1 MKPEPP
7 AVDLESLSSTSMN
20 SSRKPLSNLDTA
32 LSSQRMSAGEV
43 LLLGSSLISLVVC
56 CILWSPHKQ
65 PWMDEI
71 FTWKEVSDPSLLHL
85 YHAIQN
91 GADGGMPAFY
101 TTAWV
106 WARIFGTSVLT
117 LRLYSCAAMC
127 GGLLITWNTIRRFYG
142 MWATAFGVLMMWGT
156 SALLLYQNVEARFYG
171 LYVLAVAI
179 TVNMYARLMQNEE
192 ASSGTWFLILTLLCQ
207 AGLVLSHVFGL
218 IYGIL
223 ILMALVLYDA
233 TKHNLRWKVY
243 LFYAIGWLSLLAW
256 IPAIRNS
263 MAAGKPNPWIQLP
276 TIRSLFTTY
285 LFEDFFQFSWWLKSH
300 SHIEL
305 FKIVLRG
312 TELIVFVPLAV
323 VFLLCVRRL
332 FARER
337 RTSSDPKGGFL
348 LVAYF
353 LLAAPVVLFALSY
366 LITPVFVPRY
376 LIPSEIGMAIVL
388 AAFADALGADS
399 QNASRRV
406 PRWVWPVIAVF
417 LMGLPVFSVLALP
430 RPEMDTF
437 YLDVQR
443 LENVAPPQLP
453 VVATWLDDFTK
464 IMRTGRDPETR
475 YYFLLDWP
483 SALRG
488 PNGQVLDYHLMQ
500 AYRDNGYYSKNIQD
514 SSNFLCSHT
523 DFLVLNTDEP
533 TWFNLTIRTRPQF
546 EWKVLD
552 SFKAPGVD
560 RDLILVHRKASL
572 AFCNHP

>member
-1 MKPEPP
+1 
-7 AVDLESLSSTSMN
+7 
-20 SSRKPLSNLDTA
+20 
-32 LSSQRMSAGEV
+32 
-43 LLLGSSLISLVVC
+43 
-56 CILWSPHKQ
+56 
-65 PWMDEI
+65 
-71 FTWKEVSDPSLLHL
+71 
-85 YHAIQN
+85 
-91 GADGGMPAFY
+91 
-101 TTAWV
+101 
-106 WARIFGTSVLT
+106 
-117 LRLYSCAAMC
+117 
-127 GGLLITWNTIRRFYG
+127 
-142 MWATAFGVLMMWGT
+142 
-156 SALLLYQNVEARFYG
+156 
-171 LYVLAVAI
+171 
-179 TVNMYARLMQNEE
+179 
-192 ASSGTWFLILTLLCQ
+192 
-207 AGLVLSHVFGL
+207 
-218 IYGIL
+218 
-223 ILMALVLYDA
+223 
-233 TKHNLRWKVY
+233 
-243 LFYAIGWLSLLAW
+243 
-256 IPAIRNS
+256 
-263 MAAGKPNPWIQLP
+263 
-276 TIRSLFTTY
+276 
-285 LFEDFFQFSWWLKSH
+285 
-300 SHIEL
+300 
-305 FKIVLRG
+305 
-312 TELIVFVPLAV
+312 
-323 VFLLCVRRL
+323 
-332 FARER
+332 
-337 RTSSDPKGGFL
+337 
-348 LVAYF
+348 
-353 LLAAPVVLFALSY
+353 
-366 LITPVFVPRY
+366 

>member
-1 MKPEPP
+1 
-7 AVDLESLSSTSMN
+7 
-20 SSRKPLSNLDTA
+20 
-32 LSSQRMSAGEV
+32 
-43 LLLGSSLISLVVC
+43 
-56 CILWSPHKQ
+56 
-65 PWMDEI
+65 
-71 FTWKEVSDPSLLHL
+71 
-85 YHAIQN
+85 
-91 GADGGMPAFY
+91 
-101 TTAWV
+101 
-106 WARIFGTSVLT
+106 
-117 LRLYSCAAMC
+117 
-127 GGLLITWNTIRRFYG
+127 
-142 MWATAFGVLMMWGT
+142 
-156 SALLLYQNVEARFYG
+156 
-171 LYVLAVAI
+171 
-179 TVNMYARLMQNEE
+179 VNMYARLMQNEE

-218 IYGIL
+218 IYSIL

-256 IPAIRNS
+256 IPGIRNS

-453 VVATWLDDFTK
+453 VVATWRSGNPILF
-464 IMRTGRDPETR
+464 
-475 YYFLLDWP
+475 P
-483 SALRG
+483 SG
-488 PNGQVLDYHLMQ
+488 
-500 AYRDNGYYSKNIQD
+500 
-514 SSNFLCSHT
+514 
-523 DFLVLNTDEP
+523 
-533 TWFNLTIRTRPQF
+533 
-546 EWKVLD
+546 
-552 SFKAPGVD
+552 
-560 RDLILVHRKASL
+560 L
-572 AFCNHP
+572 AFGPERTQRASPRLPSNAGVSG